1 MFGGEG
7 WGGLF
12 ASLVEDLVVGK
23 PGLFGSEGW
32 GGLFASLVEDLV
44 VGGDG
49 GGSGRG

>member
-1 MFGGEG
+1 MF
-7 WGGLF
+7 
-12 ASLVEDLVVGK
+12 ANLVEDLVVGK
-23 PGLFGSEGW
+23 PGLFGSMGW